1 MLAKCQSSFF
11 IMRLTKHII
20 SMHDEGI
27 SCKPSE
33 VLGLTGKSP
42 SRAGFSKEYGESDL
56 LWEKLKFCMNE
67 GSKCQNAPSG
77 VK

>member
-1 MLAKCQSSFF
+1 MVWPCYGKSKHKHMLAKCQSSFF

-56 LWEKLKFCMNE
+56 L
-67 GSKCQNAPSG
+67 
-77 VK
+77 